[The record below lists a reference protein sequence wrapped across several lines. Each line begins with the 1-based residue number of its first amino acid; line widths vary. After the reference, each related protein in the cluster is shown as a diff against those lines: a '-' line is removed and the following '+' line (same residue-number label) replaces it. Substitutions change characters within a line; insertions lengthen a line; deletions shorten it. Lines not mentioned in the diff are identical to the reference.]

1 MYNIRLADG
10 AFVFSFRDVDK
21 YVIKGDF
28 TEGYVVYDAEETPLY
43 TSISF
48 EACVVWV
55 INS

>member
-10 AFVFSFRDVDK
+10 AFVFSFRDVDE
-21 YVIKGDF
+21 YVIRGDF